1 MLLDASKHLI
11 HPLLMHFHCLFHQ
24 RCQRCCKWHLD
35 VTLAGAGAGATKQN
49 RTPQPKQTAK
59 NPTKTLPPPP
69 PPPNHHKSLTRK
81 GCWIALWKLELVLN
95 VANHWTLT
103 VQVALEV
110 EIRTPSS
117 VPLKCPKNV
126 ALMRKTSGFKT
137 PVKKSSYQSK

>member
-69 PPPNHHKSLTRK
+69 PPPKPPQIFNKERLLD
-81 GCWIALWKLELVLN
+81 CALK
-95 VANHWTLT
+95 
-103 VQVALEV
+103 
-110 EIRTPSS
+110 IR
-117 VPLKCPKNV
+117 V
-126 ALMRKTSGFKT
+126 GFKCSKPLNIDST
-137 PVKKSSYQSK
+137 GCSRSRNKDPLLSSTKMPQKCGTYEKNIWL